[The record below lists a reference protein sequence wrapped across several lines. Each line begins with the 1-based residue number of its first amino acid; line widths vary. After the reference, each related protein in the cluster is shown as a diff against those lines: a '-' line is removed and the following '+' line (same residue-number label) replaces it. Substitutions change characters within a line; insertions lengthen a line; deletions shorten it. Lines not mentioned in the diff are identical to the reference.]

1 MTINNNL
8 ISYLVSC
15 FQLSWIEIKLR
26 YARSILGPVWIVLS
40 SIILIGGLTFV
51 FNSLWGMDVKAIV
64 PWIAIGVIVWGFI
77 LAVVD
82 EGSQLLM
89 NDLFNNLAIKPI
101 KWCIIHVFKHL
112 IILSHNFIVIA
123 LAIFFCDVKLT
134 LNVFWMIYGIFILLI
149 NAVNFSIIFSF

>member
-51 FNSLWGMDVKAIV
+51 FNSLWGMDVKA
-64 PWIAIGVIVWGFI
+64 
-77 LAVVD
+77 
-82 EGSQLLM
+82 SY
-89 NDLFNNLAIKPI
+89 
-101 KWCIIHVFKHL
+101 
-112 IILSHNFIVIA
+112 
-123 LAIFFCDVKLT
+123 IFL
-134 LNVFWMIYGIFILLI
+134 
-149 NAVNFSIIFSF
+149 